1 MPRLILPAALFAV
14 AALGLVAFNGHGFT
28 LPTPPAESY
37 ALVQYV
43 VEGGEVHA
51 YVDDYGMSAQDCLN
65 AAQASDDLR
74 CEAEGAA
81 S

>member
-14 AALGLVAFNGHGFT
+14 ATLAVVAFDGHGFA
-28 LPTPPAESY
+28 LPKPPAESY
-37 ALVQYV
+37 SLVQYV
-43 VEGGEVHA
+43 IEGGEVHA